1 MGPLND
7 VSPHFEAVLDNFLDN
22 WGVSLNSAVEGG
34 VKGSTFLAHPLN
46 SFLFEDT
53 IEGLVAEFD
62 AGLQVALEFVLFQEV
77 LVLLAE
83 AGEVGEE
90 EDLHLLLL
98 LLLQPGWGGGY
109 LLAASTLRSPS
120 CCAACI

>member
-1 MGPLND
+1 M
-7 VSPHFEAVLDNFLDN
+7 
-22 WGVSLNSAVEGG
+22 EGG
-34 VKGSTFLAHPLN
+34 VKGSSFLAHPLN

-53 IEGLVAEFD
+53 IEGLVAKLD
-62 AGLQVALEFVLFQEV
+62 AGLQVTLKFVLFKEV

-109 LLAASTLRSPS
+109 LLAASTLRSAS
-120 CCAACI
+120 CCAVCI